1 MKKFHLDIYKETRQ
15 YLYLY
20 DVLMK
25 DEIINKDYF
34 LADLGIKPGSYRR
47 AKVTEQK
54 IGKEIVEIL
63 ARKFELSL
71 VNTEEVDELEELAN
85 NVFY

>member
-1 MKKFHLDIYKETRQ
+1 MEGFVMKKIHLDIYKETRQ
-15 YLYLY
+15 YLYLF

-34 LADLGIKPGSYRR
+34 LADLGINPGSYRR

-54 IGKEIVEIL
+54 IGKESSEIAL
-63 ARKFELSL
+63 NDAIKYC
-71 VNTEEVDELEELAN
+71 LENLT
-85 NVFY
+85 FLL